1 VWRACLFHFLDFM
14 DFPSLPALLLVG
26 TSLPRPAERMNA
38 NDDDILIREG
48 SRSVGVG
55 ATMGNPKRLVV
66 SSQEEQH
73 TEDEEDRSTA
83 TSTKPPS
90 PIIDTSRNERFSS
103 NRRRGGVSKV
113 YMGDQTLRTVVDAE
127 TAVSVKNKNSS
138 SSAAAAA
145 RVAPAGADNNAF
157 AALATMLNFHDS
169 ADAAV
174 ASAAAAVPSTDND
187 GQKRVASCAGPS
199 SPSSLSSVSESPE
212 RSRQHGTHRP
222 SSRPQDFPS
231 KEQEGGSNMAA
242 ARHATSTDPTEQHIQ
257 TKTTTQHPAR
267 RTPKV
272 TNSKADP
279 IVVPPASTLR
289 KKATVSHSFRSIVG
303 SR

>member
-1 VWRACLFHFLDFM
+1 VWRACLFHFLDFP
-14 DFPSLPALLLVG
+14 DLPSIVYS
-26 TSLPRPAERMNA
+26 TPAERMNA

-55 ATMGNPKRLVV
+55 ATKGNPKRLVV

-73 TEDEEDRSTA
+73 TEDDEDRSSA
-83 TSTKPPS
+83 ASSTKPPS
-90 PIIDTSRNERFSS
+90 PIIDPSRSERFASS
-103 NRRRGGVSKV
+103 RRRGGVSTV
-113 YMGDQTLRTVVDAE
+113 YMGDQTLRTVVGAE
-127 TAVSVKNKNSS
+127 TAVSVKNKNT
-138 SSAAAAA
+138 SSAGAAA
-145 RVAPAGADNNAF
+145 RVAAAGAANNAF

-169 ADAAV
+169 ADAA
-174 ASAAAAVPSTDND
+174 AAAVALPSTDND

-212 RSRQHGTHRP
+212 RSRQHAGTHP
-222 SSRPQDFPS
+222 SRRPQDLPS
-231 KEQEGGSNMAA
+231 KEQEGGSNMTA
-242 ARHATSTDPTEQHIQ
+242 ARHATSTDPSEQHIQ
-257 TKTTTQHPAR
+257 TKTTTHPSSR

-272 TNSKADP
+272 TNSSKADP
-279 IVVPPASTLR
+279 IVPPASTLR